1 MAKTILPPSKHLADR
16 IYDKIL
22 SKPIPL
28 LITVIFL
35 ILLTETTIMLVILSI
50 TPLPLITVAIADS
63 FLLILVLSPLLH
75 FLIIRPLQSEIIKR
89 KTIEGKL
96 REYHNHL
103 GALVKERTMELLKA
117 NEKLKLEITERKKLE
132 EQHRIASITD
142 ELTGLMNRR
151 GFFTIA
157 KNQCEIASRNNLN
170 LSFLFLDLDRLKQ
183 INDEFGHKIG
193 DLALM
198 DTAIILK
205 KSFRLSDTVARIGG
219 DEFVVMAMETPET
232 SIETITKRLKE
243 NLDVFNKETSKPY
256 RLSFSYGLTRYKPE
270 NPCSIDNL
278 ISEADKLMYE
288 QKKNKKS

>member
-1 MAKTILPPSKHLADR
+1 VKAARSYKNHLVDW

-22 SKPIPL
+22 TKPIPL
-28 LITVIFL
+28 LITVVFFIF
-35 ILLTETTIMLVILSI
+35 ITEIIVIFIISNLTSLSI
-50 TPLPLITVAIADS
+50 ISEAIIGS
-63 FLLILVLSPLLH
+63 FLLVLVLYPLVHL
-75 FLIIRPLQSEIIKR
+75 LIIRPLQLEIIKR
-89 KTIEGKL
+89 KIIEEKL
-96 REYHNHL
+96 REYHKDL
-103 GALVKERTMELLKA
+103 GTLVNERTTELLKA
-117 NEKLKLEITERKKLE
+117 NEKLEVEIMERKKLE
-132 EQHRIASITD
+132 EKHRVASITD

-151 GFFTIA
+151 GFFSIA

-170 LSFLFLDLDRLKQ
+170 LSFLFLDLDKLKE

-205 KSFRLSDTVARIGG
+205 KSFRLSDIIARIGG

-232 SIETITKRLKE
+232 NIEILTKRLKT

-256 RLSFSYGLTRYKPE
+256 QLSLSFGLTRYKPE
-270 NPCSIDNL
+270 NPCSIDKL
-278 ISEADKLMYE
+278 ISEADNLMYE